1 MPKATF
7 INPDGSH
14 IDIDVPLGENLM
26 RAGTASGIDSIL
38 GDCGGG
44 LACATCH
51 VFVSPEFI
59 SRLPAMTEG
68 EYEML
73 DYAAADRREGS
84 RLSCQIIMHEELAG
98 IVVEVADPQA

>member
-7 INPDGSH
+7 INPDGSQ
-14 IDIDVPLGENLM
+14 IDIDVPAGESLM
-26 RAGTASGIDSIL
+26 RAGIANGIDSIL

-51 VFVSPEFI
+51 VFVAPPFLSK
-59 SRLPAMTEG
+59 LPAMSEG
-68 EYEML
+68 EREML
-73 DYAAADRREGS
+73 DYAAAGRREGS
-84 RLSCQIIMHEELAG
+84 RLSCQIVMSGDLAG

>member
-14 IDIDVPLGENLM
+14 LEVDAPVGESLM
-26 RAGTASGIDSIL
+26 RTGTANGIDSIL

-51 VFVSPEFI
+51 VFVSPQFL
-59 SRLPAMTEG
+59 SMLPQMTEG
-68 EYEML
+68 EHEML
-73 DYAAADRREGS
+73 DYAAAERREGS
-84 RLSCQIIMHEELAG
+84 RLSCQIIMQEDLDG
-98 IVVEVADPQA
+98 IVVEVADPQI